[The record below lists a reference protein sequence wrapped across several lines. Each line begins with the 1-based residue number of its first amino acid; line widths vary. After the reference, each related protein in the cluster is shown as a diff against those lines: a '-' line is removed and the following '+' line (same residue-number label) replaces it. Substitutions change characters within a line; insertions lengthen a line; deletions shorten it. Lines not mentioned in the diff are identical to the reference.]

1 MVKVG
6 DLSLHLASSAGKS
19 CFRSDVW
26 CGRWEPLGGCDV
38 AWRPVDGG
46 FDGAMADP
54 GGCVV
59 LSQRDGTT
67 RVRVKDA
74 LALRDDVLE
83 VDDRGYALDGT
94 LLYGSPDG
102 GPYRLARVQGTRDQ
116 GGDP

>member
-1 MVKVG
+1 MQYA
-6 DLSLHLASSAGKS
+6 ASG
-19 CFRSDVW
+19 
-26 CGRWEPLGGCDV
+26 GRGIIFEIQQGLVDRGCDV